1 MKALRKQEV
10 SIQAAGEFKVGD
22 QIEIGKYTATCQK
35 VTKKGALFLLDQY
48 LDEPFKMNRENTNE
62 GGYEASDL
70 RTELQKNSVLA
81 IFESVRNMM
90 VPFKNGDLL
99 RIPYAEEFFG
109 DVDGYES
116 SGKKQWPLMTD
127 RKNRIAIREGE
138 AYEWGWLQNKL
149 EFSSAY
155 FACELLWLCELPR
168 RLGLSRG
175 SSGISVRL
183 ISAPC
188 GRFYI
193 FAHLTNKSK
202 MKRRKIM
209 KVARKVQ
216 FKTNEICVGDQINVK
231 LHGFGRFTATA
242 QKVTDKGILFLFD
255 EVVARHPMNES
266 NINKG
271 GFDGSDMKRWLNEVV
286 LRAFPD
292 KLRNK
297 VTEITLPTYGEV
309 FGHDDFYENFEPD
322 NDEQFE
328 MMKRRG
334 NRVCDFE
341 DDWCWWWLR
350 NATKESVSSAYFAG
364 VGASGYTG
372 YGNAS
377 NSGGVRPEFWLVR

>member
-1 MKALRKQEV
+1 
-10 SIQAAGEFKVGD
+10 
-22 QIEIGKYTATCQK
+22 
-35 VTKKGALFLLDQY
+35 
-48 LDEPFKMNRENTNE
+48 
-62 GGYEASDL
+62 
-70 RTELQKNSVLA
+70 
-81 IFESVRNMM
+81 
-90 VPFKNGDLL
+90 
-99 RIPYAEEFFG
+99 
-109 DVDGYES
+109 
-116 SGKKQWPLMTD
+116 
-127 RKNRIAIREGE
+127 
-138 AYEWGWLQNKL
+138 
-149 EFSSAY
+149 
-155 FACELLWLCELPR
+155 
-168 RLGLSRG
+168 
-175 SSGISVRL
+175 
-183 ISAPC
+183 
-188 GRFYI
+188 
-193 FAHLTNKSK
+193 
-202 MKRRKIM
+202 M

-309 FGHDDFYENFEPD
+309 FGHDDFYEHFEPD

-350 NATKESVSSAYFAG
+350 NATKESVSSAYFAH
-364 VGASGYTG
+364 VDC
-372 YGNAS
+372 YGSTTYYYAS
-377 NSGGVRPEFWLVR
+377 NSHGVRPEFWLVR

>member
-149 EFSSAY
+149 EFSSAD
-155 FACELLWLCELPR
+155 FAYVNDD
-168 RLGLSRG
+168 GNAAFNFASD
-175 SSGISVRL
+175 SSGVRPVFRL
-183 ISAPC
+183 DNRRPLWAV
-188 GRFYI
+188 YI

-350 NATKESVSSAYFAG
+350 NATKESVSSARFARVGSDGVTYFG
-364 VGASGYTG
+364 HAST
-372 YGNAS
+372 S
-377 NSGGVRPEFWLVR
+377 LGVRPEFWLVR